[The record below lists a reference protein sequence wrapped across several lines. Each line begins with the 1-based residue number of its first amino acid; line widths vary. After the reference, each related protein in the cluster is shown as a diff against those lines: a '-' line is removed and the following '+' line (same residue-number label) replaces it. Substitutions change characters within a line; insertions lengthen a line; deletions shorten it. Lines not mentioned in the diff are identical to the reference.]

1 MKKRNVWLAH
11 LVGLAV
17 VPPIIG
23 ITLGITVAEQFKK
36 TDHYKE
42 HITTTTVVTTAVENC
57 VENVENLTTTEE
69 VRKYTHEQLE
79 ILALIIYQEAGGDR
93 YSTEARKMV
102 GSVFLNRVNSPLFP
116 NTFKEVATQNG
127 QYGTLYK
134 TGIKWPDRAVKQE
147 EAHAVERAYFVAEE
161 LLITGSI
168 LPKEVV
174 WQAEFKQGK
183 GVYKH
188 LDDIY
193 FCY

>member
-23 ITLGITVAEQFKK
+23 ITLGVTVAEQFKK
-36 TDHYKE
+36 TDYYKE
-42 HITTTTVVTTAVENC
+42 HIITTTVVTTAVENC
-57 VENVENLTTTEE
+57 VENVENFTTTEE
-69 VRKYTHEQLE
+69 VRKYTREQLE

-168 LPKEVV
+168 LPKEVI

-183 GVYKH
+183 GVYKL

>member
-1 MKKRNVWLAH
+1 MKKRNIRLAH

-36 TDHYKE
+36 TDYYKE

-57 VENVENLTTTEE
+57 VENVENFTTTEE